1 MRDYKRSSIRRRCR
15 SCFLGS
21 CSPVVAVMP
30 FQHVAFPEWIP
41 QRSSTVRTLL
51 ILTSIVTAT
60 VRPSLPLLLQK
71 EDVLTCFKTLGYDA
85 SMMNG
90 LNILPSY
97 TDYFHLNT
105 TTTALNTAS
114 VWVGGC
120 VIIVYS
126 RVPDWIGRKW
136 ALFYGAIISI
146 IGVVIQTAAQNVGMF
161 VFARFLIG
169 FGTGATSIA
178 VPV

>member
-1 MRDYKRSSIRRRCR
+1 
-15 SCFLGS
+15 
-21 CSPVVAVMP
+21 
-30 FQHVAFPEWIP
+30 
-41 QRSSTVRTLL
+41 
-51 ILTSIVTAT
+51 
-60 VRPSLPLLLQK
+60 
-71 EDVLTCFKTLGYDA
+71 
-85 SMMNG
+85 MMNG

-120 VIIVYS
+120 VVLVYS
-126 RVPDWIGRKW
+126 TVPDWIGRKW
-136 ALFYGAIISI
+136 ALFYGAVISI

>member
-1 MRDYKRSSIRRRCR
+1 
-15 SCFLGS
+15 
-21 CSPVVAVMP
+21 
-30 FQHVAFPEWIP
+30 
-41 QRSSTVRTLL
+41 
-51 ILTSIVTAT
+51 
-60 VRPSLPLLLQK
+60 
-71 EDVLTCFKTLGYDA
+71 
-85 SMMNG
+85 MMNG

-97 TDYFHLNT
+97 TDYFALNT

-120 VIIVYS
+120 VVILYS

-136 ALFYGAIISI
+136 ALFYGAVITI
-146 IGVVIQTAAQNVGMF
+146 IGVAVQAAAQNVGMF

-169 FGTGATSIA
+169 FGTGATAIA